1 MATLLELAS
10 RELGAPTVES
20 VMRLSVKLAQA
31 ANGLQG
37 LKGADKLSLVLS
49 TLRETLNEPLVKE
62 KLGVEEHA
70 KLIALVDT
78 VIPETLALVI
88 AAGRGEIDLRKPSL
102 GCLARFASLFCRV
115 ATALTA
121 PAAAAAAAAADVS
134 GSPVPSGPAV
144 APAPAAPSVP
154 VAAPAPSAPVVLS
167 EVVVAVP
174 KDTDNSPQVPETT
187 ATPSS

>member
-37 LKGADKLSLVLS
+37 LKGSEKLSLVLS
-49 TLRETLNEPLVKE
+49 TLRETLNDPLVKE
-62 KLGVEEHA
+62 KMGAEEHA

-102 GCLARFASLFCRV
+102 GCLARFATLFCRV
-115 ATALTA
+115 ATA
-121 PAAAAAAAAADVS
+121 AAAAAAPKAPAPVDVS
-134 GSPVPSGPAV
+134 GSPVAPV
-144 APAPAAPSVP
+144 TPAPVTP
-154 VAAPAPSAPVVLS
+154 APVVLA
-167 EVVVAVP
+167 ELVVAVP
-174 KDTDNSPQVPETT
+174 KDTDNSPQVPETK
-187 ATPSS
+187 ASPSS